1 MIIAF
6 IFHFAQIGWALVMF
20 AQNAYHLYVARFL
33 LGFGGAASF
42 AVIPVFVSEIADK
55 ELVYRITS
63 NIIDIHNV
71 FVNAYSEFVELS
83 ALWSVLAATLE
94 C

>member
-1 MIIAF
+1 
-6 IFHFAQIGWALVMF
+6 MF
-20 AQNAYHLYVARFL
+20 AQNAYHLYAARFL

-55 ELVYRITS
+55 EFVSGHLVQMCLHVCY
-63 NIIDIHNV
+63 IIILL
-71 FVNAYSEFVELS
+71 FAEFVVHS
-83 ALWSVLAATLE
+83 ALWSALAATWA